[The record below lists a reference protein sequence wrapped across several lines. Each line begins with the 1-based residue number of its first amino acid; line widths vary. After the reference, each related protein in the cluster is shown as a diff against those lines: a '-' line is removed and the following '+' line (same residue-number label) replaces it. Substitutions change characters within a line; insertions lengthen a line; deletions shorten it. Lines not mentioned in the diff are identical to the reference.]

1 MHDIYININFLYILV
16 KTMANTHWAR
26 HNQKIK
32 EKIKRNNELK
42 RPEQIL
48 KARKLLD
55 QRRKRN
61 GRKNKRSQR
70 NNGKKH

>member
-1 MHDIYININFLYILV
+1 MYDIYININFLYILV
-16 KTMANTHWAR
+16 KTIANTHWAR

-32 EKIKRNNELK
+32 EKIKRNELK

-61 GRKNKRSQR
+61 GRKNKRNQR
-70 NNGKKH
+70 NNRKRY